1 MATITVTQSIQAP
14 VAEVF
19 ALACDIENSPGRIR
33 DIVKV
38 EMLTPG
44 PMALGTKFKET
55 RIVFKKEA
63 TETFEVTQFTPNV
76 SYEFTA
82 NSCGAEY
89 RTTFAFTPEGAG
101 TRVDVAVRTRA
112 VSFFAKLFTPLMF
125 LMRGM
130 LRKCVA
136 KDLDD
141 LRAAAEGQKKAA

>member
-19 ALACDIENSPGRIR
+19 TLACDIENSPGRMR

-76 SYEFTA
+76 SYEFMA
-82 NSCGAEY
+82 VSCGAEY
-89 RTTFAFTPEGAG
+89 RTAFTFTPEGAG
-101 TRVDVAVRTRA
+101 TRVDVTVRTRA

-136 KDLDD
+136 RDLDD